1 MLQSITVKKLSGIVR
16 KLQQKST
23 TRMKLEKL
31 SSLNIIIK
39 VIPWTARVSLRSKMK
54 ILMYVLTVISAVPPL
69 LTNVLLLFAEVD
81 VGAR

>member
-1 MLQSITVKKLSGIVR
+1 
-16 KLQQKST
+16 
-23 TRMKLEKL
+23 MKLEKL